1 MFLGILGIYNFKFFF
16 MEPLLYGATE
26 ETPGI
31 NFDKQN
37 NKFLMFG
44 RSFPEESKKFF
55 FQILLWLEEY
65 AKSPN
70 EKTIFEFRLDYYNSS
85 TSTVILEMLYIL
97 EKIQKKG
104 KEIKIIWNYNEIDDD
119 MLDAGKEYAKM
130 VTIPFELIA
139 FEDL

>member
-1 MFLGILGIYNFKFFF
+1 
-16 MEPLLYGATE
+16 MEPLIYGATE

-44 RSFPEESKKFF
+44 RSFPEESKKYFMP
-55 FQILLWLEEY
+55 IILWLEEY
-65 AKSPN
+65 VNSPN

-85 TSTVILEMLYIL
+85 TSTVILEILYIL
-97 EKIQKKG
+97 ERILKKG

-130 VTIPFELIA
+130 VSIPFELIS
-139 FEDL
+139 FED